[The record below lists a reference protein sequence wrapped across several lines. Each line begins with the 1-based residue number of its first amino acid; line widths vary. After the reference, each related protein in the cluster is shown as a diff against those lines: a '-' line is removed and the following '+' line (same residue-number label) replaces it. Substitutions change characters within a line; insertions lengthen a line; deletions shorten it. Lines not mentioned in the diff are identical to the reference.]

1 MTTNPPNY
9 AQREG
14 SLAERVQ
21 AFFRAH
27 PEEELS
33 RGDVALKFDV
43 MADQVAKLLKPL
55 LNDGLIK
62 LGPNE
67 EGTRVYSAGL
77 ALRQIA
83 PAAAPSIAH
92 ALTSKPAPRTFN
104 QVPLQELNFDALQVE
119 HDVPLNGG
127 ARCKGFTKWATL
139 FAKLQRPG
147 ASVEIPA
154 SWKTAV
160 AAYATK
166 LNQQHTKAGEP
177 HRYAVRAMPNG
188 KARVWRS
195 A

>member
-9 AQREG
+9 KISEG

-21 AFFRAH
+21 AFFRQH

-67 EGTRVYSAGL
+67 EGSRVYSAGL
-77 ALRQIA
+77 ALRQSA
-83 PAAAPSIAH
+83 PAAAPSMAQ
-92 ALTSKPAPRTFN
+92 ALTGKPAPRTFS
-104 QVPLQELNFDALQVE
+104 QVPLQELNFDNLQVD
-119 HDVPLNGG
+119 HDVPLVGG
-127 ARCKGFTKWATL
+127 KHTKGFTKWAPL
-139 FAKLQRPG
+139 FAKLARPG

-154 SWKTAV
+154 TWKTAV

-177 HRYAVRAMPNG
+177 THYAVRAMANG
-188 KARVWRS
+188 KARVWRT

>member
-55 LNDGLIK
+55 VNDGIIN

-67 EGTRVYSAGL
+67 EGTRTYSAGL
-77 ALRQIA
+77 ALRQST
-83 PAAAPSIAH
+83 PAAAPTITQ
-92 ALTSKPAPRTFN
+92 ALTGKPAPRSFN
-104 QVPLQELNFDALQVE
+104 QVPLDELNFDNLKVE
-119 HDVPLNGG
+119 NNVPLMGG
-127 ARCKGFTKWATL
+127 KHHKGFTKWGPL
-139 FAKLQRPG
+139 FEKLEEPG
-147 ASVEIPA
+147 QSVEIPA
-154 SWKTAV
+154 NWKTAV

-166 LNQQHTKAGEP
+166 LNQQNAKAEKP
-177 HRYAVRAMPNG
+177 DFYAVRAMPNG

>member
-21 AFFRAH
+21 AFFRQH

-43 MADQVAKLLKPL
+43 MADQVARLLKPL
-55 LNDGLIK
+55 VDDQLVK

-67 EGTRVYSAGL
+67 HNTRVYTAGP
-77 ALRQIA
+77 ALRQ
-83 PAAAPSIAH
+83 AH
-92 ALTSKPAPRTFN
+92 AEKVSTITQALTGKPAPRTFN
-104 QVPLQELNFDALQVE
+104 QVPLQELNFDALQVD
-119 HDVPLNGG
+119 HDVPLMGG
-127 ARCKGFTKWATL
+127 AHMKGFTKWAPL

-177 HRYAVRAMPNG
+177 DRYAVRAMPNG